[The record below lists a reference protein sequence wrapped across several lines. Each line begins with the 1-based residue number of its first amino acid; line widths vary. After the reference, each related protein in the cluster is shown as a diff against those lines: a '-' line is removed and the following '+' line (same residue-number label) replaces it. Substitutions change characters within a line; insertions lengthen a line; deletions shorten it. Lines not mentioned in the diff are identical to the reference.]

1 MAQTLNT
8 QFVNKKKLEMLA
20 TAIRD
25 NAPFIKASEQK
36 YPQSELKGKKYGATV
51 HTYLTDA
58 GTVSDGIVANPDGI
72 HEIELTA
79 YMQSKNTAVETDLWE
94 NYNDIESFAKEVLKP
109 RALKLARTIEKDVI
123 DHTVFSSMQAVV
135 APKVGGNAAPSFE
148 MLSEAS
154 TKLGELAVPGSL
166 VDFQSPTIYG
176 KIANTGLA
184 KFLPDDIQ
192 RDIYRNKYL
201 GEYAGAS
208 CVEQVLMPTV
218 KMSSTMDTAPTITF
232 TAVPDGAGNIIG
244 YTVGAITASSGKT
257 LDEGAAYVVPGVFLL
272 DESGMETDQPLVVIV
287 HKKITGFAAPT
298 TSPTNQDNHGKL
310 AESLGIADIRVTAK
324 GYSYGTPNVWVDAA
338 TFDSGSATTTVTLSA
353 LLTAGSKYTVG
364 QVRTSDALVFDSY
377 SYDDLPSS
385 RTQDVGNDGPV
396 TLRCM
401 EFGDGKNGVKLT
413 RIDAPFLAT
422 VFEPRRCVTT
432 YTEV

>member
-20 TAIRD
+20 TAVRD

-36 YPQSELKGKKYGATV
+36 FPQSEMKGKKYGATV

-58 GTVSDGIVANPDGI
+58 GTVSDGIVANPDGV
-72 HEIELTA
+72 HEIELTG
-79 YMQSKNTAVETDLWE
+79 YVQTKNTAVETDMWE
-94 NYNDIESFAKEVLKP
+94 NFNDIESFAKEILKP

-123 DHTVFSSMQAVV
+123 DHNVFCSMQAVV
-135 APKVGGNAAPSFE
+135 APKVGGVSSPTFE

-154 TKLGELAVPGSL
+154 SKLGELAVPGAL

-208 CVEQVLMPTV
+208 CVEQVLMPIV
-218 KMSSTMDTAPTITF
+218 KMPSTMDTAPTITF
-232 TAVPDGAGNIIG
+232 TAVTDDANNIIG
-244 YTVGAITASSGKT
+244 YTVGAITKSDNAKT
-257 LDEGAAYVVPGVFLL
+257 LDEGAAYEVPGVYLL

-287 HKKITGFAAPT
+287 HKKFTGKAAAT
-298 TSPTNQDNHGKL
+298 QGQDNHGKL
-310 AESLGIADIRVTAK
+310 AESLGIEDLRVTAK
-324 GYSYGTPNVWVDAA
+324 GYSYGTPNVWVNAA
-338 TFDSGSATTTVTLSA
+338 TFDSGSATTTVTLNP
-353 LLTAGSKYTVG
+353 LLGASKNYQVG
-364 QVRTSDALVFDSY
+364 QVRTNDALVFDSY
-377 SYDDLPSS
+377 SFDDLPSS
-385 RTQDVGNDGPV
+385 RTEDVGSDGPV
-396 TLRCM
+396 TLRAM
-401 EFGDGKNGVKLT
+401 SFGDGINGVKLT
-413 RIDAPFLAT
+413 RIDAPFIAVT
-422 VFEPRRCVTT
+422 FEPRRCVTT
-432 YTEV
+432 FTEV